1 MRFRFYITNPY
12 SGCVHG
18 TDDPETAKEYAADE
32 DFFVIDSETG
42 EWLLEDATSRPIEDI
57 ACPTDST
64 E

>member
-1 MRFRFYITNPY
+1 MKFRFYITDLFAD
-12 SGCVHG
+12 CMRG
-18 TDDPETAKEYAADE
+18 TNDPETARNYAEAA
-32 DFFVIDSETG
+32 DFFVVDSETG